1 MERGLDGPVF
11 VSIAALSDMTEPTAR
26 LYLLSPLI
34 TEADGFAPQ
43 LAAACDA
50 GGIAA
55 VLLRFPAADERT
67 LVNHIKALA
76 PIAQDRGIA
85 ALVAAEGNADLAAV
99 AMRGGAD
106 GVHARGG
113 SAEIRGLRERLRAD
127 RILGAGNIRSK
138 HDAMTIGEAEAD
150 YIMFG
155 EPRPDGS
162 VPPLDAVIERAAW
175 WAEIFQI
182 PCVAYAPTIETVTQ
196 LAATGAEFIALADAV
211 WTHPDGPAA
220 AIAAALERSA
230 TKAAA

>member
-1 MERGLDGPVF
+1 M
-11 VSIAALSDMTEPTAR
+11 S
-26 LYLLSPLI
+26 
-34 TEADGFAPQ
+34 EADGFAPR
-43 LAAACDA
+43 LAEACAA

-55 VLLRFPAADERT
+55 VLLRFSAADERT
-67 LVNHIKALA
+67 LVNHVKALA
-76 PIAQDRGIA
+76 PIAQDNGVA
-85 ALVAAEGNADLAAV
+85 ALIAAEGEVDLAAAAV
-99 AMRGGAD
+99 RGGAD

-113 SAEIRGLRERLRAD
+113 PAEIRGLRERLRAD

-162 VPPLDAVIERAAW
+162 VPPLEVVIERTAW

-182 PCVAYAPTIETVTQ
+182 PCVTYAPTLEDVSQ
-196 LAATGAEFIALADAV
+196 LAPTGAEFIALADAV

>member
-1 MERGLDGPVF
+1 M
-11 VSIAALSDMTEPTAR
+11 AEPTAR
-26 LYLLSPLI
+26 LYLLSPSI
-34 TEADGFAPQ
+34 ADGQGFAP
-43 LAAACDA
+43 LLTEACAA

-55 VLLRFPAADERT
+55 VLLRFSAADERT
-67 LVNHIKALA
+67 LVNHVKALA
-76 PIAQDRGIA
+76 PIAQDNGIA
-85 ALVAAEGNADLAAV
+85 VLIAAEGEVDLAAV

-113 SAEIRGLRERLRAD
+113 SGEVRGLRERLRAD

-138 HDAMTIGEAEAD
+138 HEAMIIGEAEAD

-182 PCVAYAPTIETVTQ
+182 PCVAYTPTLEAVTKLAP
-196 LAATGAEFIALADAV
+196 TGAEFIALGEAV

-220 AIAAALERSA
+220 AVAAALERSA
-230 TKAAA
+230 AEARA